1 MCIAIAIYYLL
12 YHVYRY
18 YDMMEFSYVELD
30 SPQYV
35 EYVTK
40 YGSIL
45 KNIRFQEYKFD
56 YGCSSACRNWL
67 KPYNYHTMSYV
78 KKLLMMLTFPI
89 FYYSGQAQI
98 ICLVVI
104 QVGEVVRFCITWP
117 FSKKWRNVY
126 RLLLEIVLLLI
137 FCTVFAISEIAD
149 LIYGNTPTN

>member
-1 MCIAIAIYYLL
+1 M
-12 YHVYRY
+12 
-18 YDMMEFSYVELD
+18 
-30 SPQYV
+30 
-35 EYVTK
+35 TK

-45 KNIRFQEYKFD
+45 KNIRFEEYKFD

-98 ICLVVI
+98 ICLVI
-104 QVGEVVRFCITWP
+104 LQVGEVVRFCLTWP
-117 FSKKWRNVY
+117 FSKKWRNIY

-137 FCTVFAISEIAD
+137 FCIVFAISEIAD
-149 LIYGNTPTN
+149 LIYGNTPTD